1 MGEMMSNWKTTLGG
15 LVSGLAAI
23 FGGIEAIRQGQ
34 MEPGITLIIGGAG
47 LIYKGYH
54 AADKK

>member
-1 MGEMMSNWKTTLGG
+1 MGQIMAHWKTTLGG

-23 FGGIEAIRQGQ
+23 FGGIEAIRKGQ

-47 LIYKGYH
+47 LIYKGWN
-54 AADKK
+54 AADRK